1 MTVNR
6 PCHTPFSILNQ
17 SVVLCKILTVASWP
31 PYRFLRRQVR
41 WSGTSV
47 SLRVFQ
53 FAIIHTVEGFSVVNE
68 TEVDVFLEF
77 PCYLCDP
84 ANVANLV
91 SGSSAFS
98 KPSLNIWRFLVHIIL
113 KPSVQDFKHNLTS
126 MGDECNCLVVWT
138 FFRLLFLGM
147 GIRNDLSTPV
157 ATWHQVCHSG
167 LNKWV
172 KCIFTSIDIIP
183 SFRWT
188 IFLLLDIIM

>member
-113 KPSVQDFKHNLTS
+113 KLACKILSITLLAWEMSAIVWWFEHSLDYCSWEWGYGMTFPLLWLLDTKSATQ
-126 MGDECNCLVVWT
+126 VWT
-138 FFRLLFLGM
+138 NEWNVFLPQLISSPVSDEPFFYFL
-147 GIRNDLSTPV
+147 I
-157 ATWHQVCHSG
+157 
-167 LNKWV
+167 
-172 KCIFTSIDIIP
+172 
-183 SFRWT
+183 
-188 IFLLLDIIM
+188 